1 MKILLT
7 GAAGFIGFHLS
18 TLLLENSIQVIGLD
32 NLNDYYDP
40 ELKKARLKV
49 LEQHDNFTF
58 HKVDLKDKPAVDNIF
73 ETYKPTHVINLAA

>member
-7 GAAGFIGFHLS
+7 GVAGFIGFHLS
-18 TLLLENSIQVIGLD
+18 NSLLKSKYQVIGLD

-49 LEQHDNFTF
+49 LEQHDNFEF
-58 HKVDLKDKPAVDNIF
+58 HKVDLKDKQAVDNIF
-73 ETYKPTHVINLAA
+73 ETYKPTH